1 MKNIFT
7 IFVNDFKRILKKPI
21 AALMLFAL
29 ALLPGL
35 YAWIYINC
43 TWDPYQ
49 NTGNLPIAI
58 VNKDKGANIL
68 DSNINM
74 GNSLVEN
81 LKDNKSMRWLF
92 LSDNEA
98 EKQVRNSDVY
108 GKIVFPE
115 NFSQELITVFNTGK
129 IIKPQLDFTINH
141 KKNPVTPII
150 VNKAVTT
157 IKDNINQNIANQ
169 IILKALET
177 IENKDL
183 LNKFTSS
190 IDKFISELEKSKDC
204 ITDLKSIFGILEQTA
219 NSTNDSLSK
228 LRKTLPTIDSLT
240 ETTKDGILNIQ
251 GAMDSMQG
259 LSVVIDNTIVSLE
272 TQGNDIIHSM
282 NFDPQRENAEIISNK
297 IDNVDAFLSDEKQKI
312 QRIQDFL
319 SNTGMYVSLDTLSPF
334 QNQLQNIINEI
345 NDTQTIIANNRE
357 TMNDIKSIN
366 KRLKS
371 IYSQNEGVYRAYQN
385 DIRNGMNDAYYYS
398 TQSLNSIS
406 SLLTGVNNVA
416 QKSDSA
422 LSGVIKAL
430 DNTKELTD
438 NLNNIGSKIQK
449 EIDKIIEILQ
459 DSKKNELYD
468 KIINI
473 MKNNPKDVADFL
485 SKPVKTNEI
494 AIYGTDS
501 KGQPL
506 AYGSKLSPFYSILA
520 CWVGG
525 IGLISVVRTE
535 VTDMEGIEE
544 FQNYEKFLGRFG
556 IFGVIGL
563 TQGFIIA
570 IGDLLL
576 KVQVLHIF
584 YFIFTIMMCSLVYVF
599 FIYTLA
605 VCFGRI
611 GHALSILALVI
622 QVAGSGGTFPIELL
636 PRIYGTLQ
644 LVMPLYP
651 GMNALRETIAGFYGH
666 DYAIY
671 MLMLFAHTIIPLLL
685 GLVLRNSI
693 INLKQKFNRQLEKS
707 HLITTV

>member
-1 MKNIFT
+1 MILK
-7 IFVNDFKRILKKPI
+7 KILKKPI
-21 AALMLFAL
+21 TAMMLFGL

-68 DSNINM
+68 DNEINM

-81 LKDNKSMRWLF
+81 LKDNNSMKWLF
-92 LSDNEA
+92 LNDIKA
-98 EKQVRNSDVY
+98 EEKIRNSDVY

-115 NFSQELITVFNTGK
+115 NFSQQLISVFNTGK

-190 IDKFISELEKSKDC
+190 IDKFISELEKSKEG
-204 ITDLKSIFGILEQTA
+204 ITDLKSVFEILEQTA
-219 NSTNDSLSK
+219 NSTNNSLSK

-240 ETTKDGILNIQ
+240 DTTKDGILNIQ
-251 GAMDSMQG
+251 GAMDSMKG
-259 LSVVIDNTIVSLE
+259 LSIVVDNNIVSLE
-272 TQGNDIIHSM
+272 TEGNDIIRSM
-282 NFDPQRENAEIISNK
+282 NLNPQRENAEIISNK
-297 IDNVDAFLSDEKQKI
+297 IDDVDAFLSNEKQKI
-312 QRIQDFL
+312 QRIQSFL
-319 SNTGMYVSLDTLSPF
+319 SNIGMYVSLDTLSPF
-334 QNQLQNIINEI
+334 QEQLQNIVNEI
-345 NDTQTIIANNRE
+345 NNTQTIISNNRK
-357 TMNDIKSIN
+357 TRNDIKSIN
-366 KRLKS
+366 KKLKS
-371 IYSQNEGVYRAYQN
+371 IQSQNEDVYRAYQN
-385 DIRNGMNDAYYYS
+385 DIKNDINNAFYYS
-398 TQSLNSIS
+398 THSLNSIS
-406 SLLTGVNNVA
+406 SLLTGVNNIA
-416 QKSDSA
+416 QESDSA
-422 LSGVIKAL
+422 LSDVIKAL

-438 NLNNIGSKIQK
+438 NLNNINSKLQK

-459 DSKKNELYD
+459 DSKNNELYD
-468 KIINI
+468 KIVNI
-473 MKNNPKDVADFL
+473 MKNSPEDVADFL
-485 SKPVKTNEI
+485 STPVKTNEI
-494 AIYGTDS
+494 PIYGTDS
-501 KGQPL
+501 KGEPL

-544 FQNYEKFLGRFG
+544 FENYEKFLGRFG
-556 IFGVIGL
+556 IFGVVGL
-563 TQGFIIA
+563 MQGFIIA
-570 IGDLLL
+570 IGDLIL
-576 KVQVLHIF
+576 KVQVLHIIA
-584 YFIFTIMMCSLVYVF
+584 FIFTIMMCSLVYVF
-599 FIYTLA
+599 FVYTLA

-611 GHALSILALVI
+611 GHAISILALVI

-636 PRIYGTLQ
+636 PRIYETLQ
-644 LVMPLYP
+644 PIMPLYP
-651 GMNALRETIAGFYGH
+651 GMNALRETIGGFYGY
-666 DYAIY
+666 DYTIY

-685 GLVLRNSI
+685 GLILRNPI

-707 HLITTV
+707 NLITIV

>member
-1 MKNIFT
+1 MKNIFK
-7 IFVNDFKRILKKPI
+7 IFVNDFKRILKKPVTI
-21 AALMLFAL
+21 TILLGLSF
-29 ALLPGL
+29 LPGL
-35 YAWIYINC
+35 YAWIYITC
-43 TWDPYQ
+43 TWDPYE

-58 VNKDKGANIL
+58 VNKDKGATIL

-81 LKDNKSMRWLF
+81 LKDNKSMKWLF
-92 LSDNEA
+92 LTDIRA
-98 EKQVRNSDVY
+98 EEKVKSSDVY

-115 NFSQELITVFNTGK
+115 NFSQQLISVFNTGK

-157 IKDNINQNIANQ
+157 IKDNINQNIANK

-183 LNKFTSS
+183 LNKFTST
-190 IDKFISELEKSKDC
+190 IDKFISELEKSKES
-204 ITDLKSIFGILEQTA
+204 ITDLKSIFDILEQTA
-219 NSTNDSLSK
+219 NSTNSSLSK

-240 ETTKDGILNIQ
+240 DTTKDGILNLQ
-251 GAMDSMQG
+251 GAMDSMEG
-259 LSVVIDNTIVSLE
+259 LSIVIDNNIVSLE
-272 TQGNDIIHSM
+272 NQGYDIIHSI
-282 NFDPQRENAEIISNK
+282 NLNPQRENAEIISNK
-297 IDNVDAFLSDEKQKI
+297 IDDVDAFLSDEKQKI
-312 QRIQDFL
+312 QRIQGFL
-319 SNTGMYVSLDTLSPF
+319 SNTGMYLSLDTLNPF
-334 QNQLQNIINEI
+334 QEKLQNIVTEI
-345 NDTQTIIANNRE
+345 DNTQTVIANNRK
-357 TMNDIKSIN
+357 TKNDIISIN
-366 KRLKS
+366 EKLKS
-371 IYSQNEGVYRAYQN
+371 IQSQNEGVYRAYQN
-385 DIRNGMNDAYYYS
+385 DIKNDMNNAFYYS

-406 SLLTGVNNVA
+406 SLLTGVSTIA

-430 DNTKELTD
+430 DNTKEITD
-438 NLNNIGSKIQK
+438 NLNNISSKLQK

-459 DSKKNELYD
+459 DSKKNEFYD
-468 KIINI
+468 KIVNI
-473 MKNNPKDVADFL
+473 MKNNPEDVADFL
-485 SKPVKTNEI
+485 STPVKTNEI

-501 KGQPL
+501 KGKPL

-544 FQNYEKFLGRFG
+544 FENYEKFLGRFG

-570 IGDLLL
+570 IGDLIL
-576 KVQVLHIF
+576 KVQVLHIIA
-584 YFIFTIMMCSLVYVF
+584 FIFTIMMCSLVYVF
-599 FIYTLA
+599 FIYTMA

-611 GHALSILALVI
+611 GHAISILTLVI
-622 QVAGSGGTFPIELL
+622 QVAGSGGTFPVELL
-636 PRIYGTLQ
+636 PRTYEILQ
-644 LVMPLYP
+644 PIMPLYP
-651 GMNALRETIAGFYGH
+651 GMNALRETIGGFYGY
-666 DYAIY
+666 DYALY

-685 GLVLRNSI
+685 GVILRNPI

-707 HLITTV
+707 NLITIV